1 VFVDNVVTG
10 AEGTSTMDPMNPN
23 HPPDFLALPARSSK
37 PRTSG
42 WTHMLDKGLPE
53 AMLASVLDI
62 GGAYIDIIKFGWG
75 TAYVTPQDVA
85 AAKVARCLAAGVHVS
100 PGGTLFELAVSQDRV
115 AQFAAWT
122 ARIGFDT
129 IEISDGTV
137 DLGASR
143 RRKLIREL
151 SADFRVV
158 AEVGCKDSAVEM
170 AAATWADLML
180 ADLDAGC
187 AYVIAE
193 GRESGTVGVYDSGGK
208 PRGDLID
215 TVLERVPA
223 ERIIFE
229 APTKAQQAWFV
240 ERLGAEANIGN
251 VAPEDVIGLETLR
264 RGLRAD
270 TVTLAVTKWTN
281 AWATQ
286 ALLDTSG

>member
-1 VFVDNVVTG
+1 
-10 AEGTSTMDPMNPN
+10 MNSSDA
-23 HPPDFLALPARSSK
+23 PDFLELPARSAK

-62 GGAYIDIIKFGWG
+62 GGAYLDIIKFGWG
-75 TAYVTPQDVA
+75 TAYVTPQHVA
-85 AAKVARCLAAGVHVS
+85 AAKVARCLEAGVHVS

-115 AQFAAWT
+115 AQFATWAG
-122 ARIGFDT
+122 RIGFDT

-137 DLGASR
+137 DLGPAR
-143 RRKLIREL
+143 RRKLIRDL
-151 SADFRVV
+151 SVDFQVV
-158 AEVGCKDSAVEM
+158 AEVGCKDGAVDVDPSV
-170 AAATWADLML
+170 WADLML
-180 ADLDAGC
+180 EDLDSGC

-193 GRESGTVGVYDSGGK
+193 GRESGTVGVYDAAGK
-208 PRGDLID
+208 PRGELID
-215 TVLERVPA
+215 IVIERVPA

-270 TVTLAVTKWTN
+270 TVTLAVDTWTN
-281 AWATQ
+281 AWAKQ
-286 ALLDTSG
+286 ALFDTSG

>member
-1 VFVDNVVTG
+1 MT
-10 AEGTSTMDPMNPN
+10 E
-23 HPPDFLALPARSSK
+23 HQPPDFLALPPRSGK
-37 PRTSG
+37 PRSSG

-62 GGAYIDIIKFGWG
+62 AGAYIDIVKFGWG

-100 PGGTLFELAVSQDRV
+100 PGGTLFEIAVSQDRV
-115 AQFAAWT
+115 AQFAAWA

-137 DLGASR
+137 DLGPAR

-151 SADFRVV
+151 TADFRVV
-158 AEVGCKDSAVEM
+158 AEVGCKDSTVDIDPLL
-170 AAATWADLML
+170 WAELML
-180 ADLDAGC
+180 EDLDAGC
-187 AYVIAE
+187 SYVIAE
-193 GRESGTVGVYDSGGK
+193 GRESGTVGVYDASGK
-208 PRGDLID
+208 PRGDLIE

-240 ERLGAEANIGN
+240 ERLGAEANLGN

-270 TVTLAVTKWTN
+270 TVTLAVDTWTN